1 MKKEYRRRS
10 LKFKLFFILIII
22 AFVFDVVMTGVSYYI
37 YTSNINNESLRMCS
51 GVTQTVAS
59 GVTPGVIN
67 SSVSGSFGEEYT
79 LTGEKLMDI
88 SNSFNEIE
96 SINIYAV
103 TPAGLNVVFSVN
115 SQDNAANQPGTLIPY
130 SDFGTICEAL
140 ENGENISPVSGE
152 ENVTTYSQIKDA
164 SGKTVGYAVC
174 TLSVHQQ
181 MQNRKAFITRLFSIV
196 GIVTILVV
204 IVAYFYMCRI
214 LITPISKMEA
224 NIRKFALDNSRGE
237 ETLEK
242 LARVKPRKV
251 LEVSK
256 LKDSFADLI
265 GDVSIK
271 QTELTEFDNDIID
284 KMMSV
289 IDQKELEVKED

>member
-196 GIVTILVV
+196 GIATILVV

>member
-79 LTGEKLMDI
+79 LTGEKFMDI

-196 GIVTILVV
+196 GIATILVV

>member
-289 IDQKELEVKED
+289 INQKELEVKED